1 MNPISFFNWIR
12 GPSCSFGKKH
22 MLTLFCICSVYPS
35 GRMPIAGWGVDL
47 KYMSVLGQNMS
58 LIKAFWLLVV
68 FL

>member
-1 MNPISFFNWIR
+1 
-12 GPSCSFGKKH
+12 